1 MGKQFDRGGR
11 QYPGP
16 AQEFDRS
23 GPFVAAEFPPRI
35 MHGRCREVLALLDP
49 NGRRENYFE
58 VRSMLLLLLL
68 LSVDL
73 APSGTRLN
81 TGDSFKS
88 KTDVDNKRHTNAHRP
103 LTSPSPIGI
112 SILPSPPDSPNSV
125 QRRDLLTSRKT
136 NFYMIRVLPSLSG
149 CTVVAHIVSR
159 DFIAFAASTLTVFT

>member
-81 TGDSFKS
+81 TGIRSNRKPMLITRGIPTL
-88 KTDVDNKRHTNAHRP
+88 TD
-103 LTSPSPIGI
+103 
-112 SILPSPPDSPNSV
+112 PSPPPH
-125 QRRDLLTSRKT
+125 Q
-136 NFYMIRVLPSLSG
+136 
-149 CTVVAHIVSR
+149 
-159 DFIAFAASTLTVFT
+159 